1 MHWSHPKRIAFR
13 WLCVYLVLFC
23 LPLLPFMP
31 LWRRFV
37 AWAGELMGVVAAMQ
51 FTGSGD
57 TTFHYV
63 QTLLFALVA
72 LATTVVWSVAD
83 RKRTHYHSLYLGLCV
98 LVRLRLGIALIG
110 YGTAKVIPSQFPP
123 LSLER
128 LVQPFGDASPMGLLW
143 SFMGTSIP
151 YTAFCGVAEM
161 VGGVLLFF
169 PRMTTL
175 GAIFSIGV
183 MSNVVALNFS
193 YDVPV
198 KLLSVHMLAMAVFLA
213 APDAKRLTN
222 VFVLNRAAEP
232 ARMETMLQNPAFRR
246 TAFVLEMVL
255 LIAVTGASL
264 AFANSQLQARTVTS
278 PLAGIWQVGE
288 FSLDGESS
296 PQLVPDNVRWRRVI
310 IGRSVSVQRMD
321 GGLQRY
327 TLDLDLAARKL
338 VLDGEF
344 TYNRPDQE
352 TLHLSGN
359 YRGRPLRVSMRR
371 LDESDFRLTSRG
383 FRWISE
389 SPYNR

>member
-13 WLCVYLVLFC
+13 WLCVYLVLYC
-23 LPLLPFMP
+23 LPLLPLVP

-37 AWAGELMGVVAAMQ
+37 AWAGELMGVDAAMQ

-57 TTFHYV
+57 TTFHYI
-63 QTLLFALVA
+63 QALSFALVA
-72 LATTVVWSVAD
+72 LAATVVWSVAD
-83 RKRTHYHSLYLGLCV
+83 RKRSHYHGLYRGLRV

-128 LVQPFGDASPMGLLW
+128 LVQSFGDASPMGLLW
-143 SFMGTSIP
+143 SFMGASIP
-151 YTAFCGVAEM
+151 YAAFCGIAEM

-169 PRMTTL
+169 PRTATL
-175 GAIFSIGV
+175 GAILSIGV

-213 APDAKRLTN
+213 APDARRLAN

-232 ARMETMLQNPAFRR
+232 ARMETMLEKPAFRR
-246 TAFVLEMVL
+246 MAFVLKMVV
-255 LIAVTGASL
+255 LITVTGASL
-264 AFANSQLQARTVTS
+264 AFAHSQLRARTVTS
-278 PLAGIWQVGE
+278 PLAGIWQVEE
-288 FSLDGESS
+288 FSLDGEAS

-310 IGRSVSVQRMD
+310 IGRSASVQRMD

-327 TLDLDLAARKL
+327 TLDLDPATRKL

-344 TYNRPDQE
+344 TYNRPDPE
-352 TLHLSGN
+352 TLHLSGSYN
-359 YRGRPLRVSMRR
+359 GRPLRVSMRR

>member
-1 MHWSHPKRIAFR
+1 MYWSHPKRIAFR
-13 WLCVYLVLFC
+13 WLCGYLVLFC
-23 LPLLPFMP
+23 LPLLSLIP
-31 LWRRFV
+31 LWRQFV
-37 AWAGELMGVVAAMQ
+37 AWAGELMGVVAAMR

-72 LATTVVWSVAD
+72 LVAAVVWSVTD
-83 RKRTHYHSLYLGLCV
+83 RRRAHYHSLYLGLRV

-123 LSLER
+123 LPLER
-128 LVQPFGDASPMGLLW
+128 LVQSFGDASPMGLLW
-143 SFMGTSIP
+143 SFMGASVP
-151 YTAFCGVAEM
+151 YTAFCGVAEI

-169 PRMTTL
+169 PRTTAL
-175 GAIFSIGV
+175 GAILSIGV

-213 APDAKRLTN
+213 APDAKRLTS
-222 VFVLNRAAEP
+222 VFFLNRAAAP
-232 ARMETMLQNPAFRR
+232 ARMETMLRKPTLRR
-246 TAFVLEMVL
+246 AAFVLEMIL
-255 LIAVTGASL
+255 LIAVTGSSL
-264 AFANSQLQARTVTS
+264 AFAHSQVRARPLTS
-278 PLAGIWQVGE
+278 PLTGIWQVEE
-288 FSLDGESS
+288 FSLDGETS
-296 PQLVPDNVRWRRVI
+296 PQLVPDNVRWQRLI
-310 IGRSVSVQRMD
+310 IGRRVSVQRMD

-327 TLDLDLAARKL
+327 TLDLDPAARRL

-344 TYNRPDQE
+344 TYERPDLE
-352 TLHLSGN
+352 TLHLSGSYN
-359 YRGRPLRVSMRR
+359 GRSLSVSLRR

>member
-1 MHWSHPKRIAFR
+1 MYWSHPKRIAFR
-13 WLCVYLVLFC
+13 WLGVYLVLSC
-23 LPLLPFMP
+23 LPLLSLTP
-31 LWRRFV
+31 LWRQFV

-72 LATTVVWSVAD
+72 LVAALVWSVTD
-83 RKRTHYHSLYLGLCV
+83 RKRVHYHRLYLGLRV
-98 LVRLRLGIALIG
+98 LVRLRLGMALIG

-128 LVQPFGDASPMGLLW
+128 LVQSFGDASPMGLLW
-143 SFMGTSIP
+143 SFMGASVP
-151 YTAFCGVAEM
+151 YTAFCGVAEI

-169 PRMTTL
+169 PRTTTL
-175 GAIFSIGV
+175 GAILSIGV

-213 APDAKRLTN
+213 APDVKRLTN
-222 VFVLNRAAEP
+222 VFILNRAAAP
-232 ARMETMLQNPAFRR
+232 ARMETVLRKPALRR
-246 TAFVLEMVL
+246 AAFVLEMIL
-255 LIAVTGASL
+255 LIAFTGSSL
-264 AFANSQLQARTVTS
+264 AFAHSQVRARPLTS
-278 PLAGIWQVGE
+278 PLTGIWQVEE
-288 FSLDGESS
+288 FNLDGEAS
-296 PQLVPDNVRWRRVI
+296 PQPVPDNVRWRRLI
-310 IGRSVSVQRMD
+310 IGRRVSIQRMD

-327 TLDLDLAARKL
+327 TLDLDPAARRL

-344 TYNRPDQE
+344 TYERPDLE
-352 TLHLSGN
+352 TLHLSGS
-359 YRGRPLRVSMRR
+359 YSGRPLSVSLRR